1 MAASEFYH
9 VSKAL
14 WINLIKSISGVV
26 QINFGRISLEID
38 MDFELRRLTSSLL
51 SVSSVVEEITV
62 FRKSYVFMNDE

>member
-14 WINLIKSISGVV
+14 WINLTKSISGVV
-26 QINFGRISLEID
+26 QINFGRIFLEID